1 MLDSFQDWNIM
12 DTSTTQLEK
21 QMEKLNNFEIDVLI
35 NMIIPHTKNNVDYSP
50 SQIKKLETLIFKL
63 DNLKNK

>member
-1 MLDSFQDWNIM
+1 
-12 DTSTTQLEK
+12 
-21 QMEKLNNFEIDVLI
+21 MEKLNNFEIDVLI